1 MTEISKR
8 SAIENAQDALEPG
21 ERIERVFLAQAVS
34 DRAAWIEEVKR
45 QRAGEPARELPLS
58 SRYDNF
64 AVMASDR
71 NLYVF
76 PQTGQVRRGLGAAAK
91 ILATGNWTPLD
102 TSAGQKHPL
111 GSIRVTRE
119 GKRLHV
125 GDLEFKIARI
135 NRKDAD
141 ALVSF
146 VEERSQPTG

>member
-1 MTEISKR
+1 MAEVSKR
-8 SAIENAQDALEPG
+8 SAIENAQEALEPG
-21 ERIERVFLAQAVS
+21 EQIERVFLAQA
-34 DRAAWIEEVKR
+34 DPDPDAWKEEFKR
-45 QRAGEPARELPLS
+45 QRAGEPGRELPFS

-76 PQTGQVRRGLGAAAK
+76 PQTGQMKRGLGAAAK

-102 TSAGQKHPL
+102 ISAGQKHAL

-125 GDLEFKIARI
+125 GDLELKVVRI

-146 VEERSQPTG
+146 AGERSQPTS